1 MYSSHNYMLG
11 SAQVEYSCVSCN
23 GSLFLKSHNSKYMCF
38 FPNTLLRSFLFSIK
52 IFVLLA
58 LLIEDFIQVGFG
70 DNFLAQTWNQFVN
83 DR

>member
-23 GSLFLKSHNSKYMCF
+23 GYLFLKSHNSKYMCF
-38 FPNTLLRSFLFSIK
+38 FPNTLLRSFLFSIQ
-52 IFVLLA
+52 ILVLLA

>member
-23 GSLFLKSHNSKYMCF
+23 GYLFLKSHNSKYMCF
-38 FPNTLLRSFLFSIK
+38 FPNTLLRSFLFSIQ
-52 IFVLLA
+52 ILVLLA
-58 LLIEDFIQVGFG
+58 LLIEGFIQAGFG